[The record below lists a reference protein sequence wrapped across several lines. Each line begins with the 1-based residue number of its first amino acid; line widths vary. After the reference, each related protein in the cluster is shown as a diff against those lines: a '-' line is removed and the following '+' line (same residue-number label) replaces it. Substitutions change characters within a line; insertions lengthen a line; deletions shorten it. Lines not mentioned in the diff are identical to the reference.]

1 MQYLEH
7 INKEAIENLFC
18 LLFEVAVVVDVE
30 QRKFDKH
37 F

>member
-1 MQYLEH
+1 MQYREH

-30 QRKFDKH
+30 
-37 F
+37 